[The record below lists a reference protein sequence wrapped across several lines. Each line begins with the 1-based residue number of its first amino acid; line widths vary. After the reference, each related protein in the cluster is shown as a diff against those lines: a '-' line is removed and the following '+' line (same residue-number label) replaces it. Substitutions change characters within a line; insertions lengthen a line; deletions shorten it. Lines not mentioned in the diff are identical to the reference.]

1 MNPETLFGLAS
12 GIAPPLAGPADC
24 ILDGERTV
32 RPLSR
37 FPSWHHLRE
46 MPVAA
51 IAALLGEYGT
61 RLWRVIPHHAEQARP
76 HLIAGKLKFA
86 LPHETA
92 RNPVFTSWCA
102 MTHGMAV
109 ENVMA
114 SDEGFGGFSGG
125 REERSLPNRFDT
137 KN

>member
-61 RLWRVIPHHAEQARP
+61 RLWRVIPPRRAGAPTPHRRQTKVRP
-76 HLIAGKLKFA
+76 AHMKQRG
-86 LPHETA
+86 TQ
-92 RNPVFTSWCA
+92 
-102 MTHGMAV
+102 
-109 ENVMA
+109 
-114 SDEGFGGFSGG
+114 FSPRGV
-125 REERSLPNRFDT
+125 R
-137 KN
+137 